1 MSDRAGTLPYRVE
14 VYPEP
19 NGTGFTAVVPDLP
32 GCLTSGETLEELW
45 ANVEDAKGDWLEEA
59 AREGRPVPAPSQLQ
73 AAEYSGRFLV
83 RMAKS
88 LHRRLSLRARSENV
102 SINMLVVQLISQG
115 MGSWQEGGELRA
127 LFTSRLAGQ
136 ELEARRSLVEHL
148 AQDSGAYN
156 WETAIEKR

>member
-1 MSDRAGTLPYRVE
+1 MSDRAATLPYRVE

-45 ANVEDAKGDWLEEA
+45 ANVDDAKEDWLEEA
-59 AREGRPVPAPSQLQ
+59 AKEGRPIPVPSQLQ

-88 LHRRLSLRARSENV
+88 LHRRLALRARSENV
-102 SINMLVVQLISQG
+102 SINMLLVQLISEG
-115 MGSWQEGGELRA
+115 LGGWQEGGEVRA
-127 LFTSRLAGQ
+127 LFTSQLAGR
-136 ELEARRSLVEHL
+136 ELEVSRRLLEHVVE
-148 AQDSGAYN
+148 ASKEYS
-156 WETAIEKR
+156 WETAIDKR